1 MNKAK
6 EPNINEHI
14 TSSPVRVVLDDGE
27 VLGVMPIDEAREAAL
42 RRSLDLVEIVPQAK
56 PPVCKIMD
64 YGKFRFEARKKEKL
78 SRKKQKVT
86 HIKEVKLRPNIGEH
100 DYQVKMKQARKFI
113 EAKDKVK
120 VSLRFRGR
128 EITHQEYGEELLKRF
143 HQDLGDIAKVEQESK
158 MEGRQLVMVLTPL

>member
-1 MNKAK
+1 
-6 EPNINEHI
+6 
-14 TSSPVRVVLDDGE
+14 
-27 VLGVMPIDEAREAAL
+27 MPIDEAREAAL